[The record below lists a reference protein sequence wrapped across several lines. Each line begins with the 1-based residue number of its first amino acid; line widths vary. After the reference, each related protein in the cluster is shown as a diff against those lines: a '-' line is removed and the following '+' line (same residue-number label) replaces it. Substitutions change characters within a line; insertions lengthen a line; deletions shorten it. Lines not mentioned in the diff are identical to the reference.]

1 VKTLDLA
8 CKDGIDVDRD
18 TKFGFEDIGKSS
30 LVGLFDGSEG
40 FSELGIVGH
49 GQQVGEQLGIE
60 QPLFTAEGMA
70 DERSELGVA
79 LEDPSARQLISEA
92 WVI

>member
-1 VKTLDLA
+1 LA
-8 CKDGIDVDRD
+8 SKDGIDVDRD
-18 TKFGFEDIGKSS
+18 TKFGFQDIGKSS
-30 LVGLFDGSEG
+30 LVGLFDSSEG

-79 LEDPSARQLISEA
+79 LEDPSARQLISESR
-92 WVI
+92 VI